1 MQLRIPF
8 TNLSLRMNVGN
19 AGNWHASDGDF
30 SLGNLRGEV
39 TEERALGIDAVYA
52 CVNLYARTIASMPLV
67 LYRKGKNGKERA
79 TDHPL
84 YSLLHDEPNM
94 NMSSH
99 TFRKIMEAS
108 LKLWGNAYAWIEFD
122 KYYQVKAL
130 GRLHLAA
137 YFLNA
142 VARQVSFTMTLSSMT
157 AQQSACV
164 RMKWCI
170 YLGWG
175 LTA

>member
-8 TNLSLRMNVGN
+8 TNLSLRMNVGT

-30 SLGNLRGEV
+30 SLANLRGAV

-108 LKLWGNAYAWIEFD
+108 LKL
-122 KYYQVKAL
+122 
-130 GRLHLAA
+130 
-137 YFLNA
+137 
-142 VARQVSFTMTLSSMT
+142 
-157 AQQSACV
+157 
-164 RMKWCI
+164 
-170 YLGWG
+170 
-175 LTA
+175 